1 MVIRYGTLSFPR
13 QGTVIEVPAILGG
26 IGRAAAGK
34 LGHAP
39 LKRNNG
45 GQAIAPRFSSALASR
60 GREGSPHHASQ
71 SFAPGSIRVAGDSGS
86 APATTNAAERPN
98 PIERFRTID
107 A

>member
-60 GREGSPHHASQ
+60 GRDGRPHHANHP
-71 SFAPGSIRVAGDSGS
+71 FAPRSNRVARDNGS
-86 APATTNAAERPN
+86 APATTHAAERPH
-98 PIERFRTID
+98 PIGRWLTIH
-107 A
+107 